1 MFPII
6 IRKKSPGK
14 GFHHFLGKKEIYTFL
29 ELLPRRD
36 EVCYG
41 LEQIVLAEGEK
52 GCDGWYDGA
61 VIAINAWEKD
71 LWRVVPPDYYEVH
84 RSIFNRL
91 QVECIK
97 TGPNY
102 LCKFTQF
109 SVKAFQLLHVF
120 LHELGH
126 HYDKMTTGSK
136 REASRGEHFAEEY
149 AVKNEEVIWEGY
161 MKLHGL

>member
-1 MFPII
+1 M
-6 IRKKSPGK
+6 
-14 GFHHFLGKKEIYTFL
+14 
-29 ELLPRRD
+29 
-36 EVCYG
+36 
-41 LEQIVLAEGEK
+41 
-52 GCDGWYDGA
+52 
-61 VIAINAWEKD
+61 
-71 LWRVVPPDYYEVH
+71 
-84 RSIFNRL
+84 